1 MTGRARIIETKLDSV
16 TYIFRFF
23 KLQVLSLVLCLR
35 MNICFSGSYYDDF
48 STEITILPLD
58 VSLKSFVILLES
70 LVLNFEL
77 KVKNLVCV

>member
-1 MTGRARIIETKLDSV
+1 
-16 TYIFRFF
+16 
-23 KLQVLSLVLCLR
+23 